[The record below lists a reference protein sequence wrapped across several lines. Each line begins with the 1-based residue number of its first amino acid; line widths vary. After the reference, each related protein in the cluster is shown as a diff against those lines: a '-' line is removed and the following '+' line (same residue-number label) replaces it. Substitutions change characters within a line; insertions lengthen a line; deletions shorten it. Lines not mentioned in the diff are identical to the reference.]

1 MTTNWTGVCV
11 CVCMCTI
18 AQVISHI
25 NKNIK
30 KMNSSQLIIEISL
43 RSFSLLLTLFQ
54 CQRFETELWYLQ
66 SGDMYDM
73 FAVRDIL
80 SIFNINKHP
89 RIM

>member
-1 MTTNWTGVCV
+1 
-11 CVCMCTI
+11 
-18 AQVISHI
+18 
-25 NKNIK
+25 
-30 KMNSSQLIIEISL
+30 MNSSQLIIEISL
-43 RSFSLLLTLFQ
+43 RSFSLLLTLFFFLW
-54 CQRFETELWYLQ
+54 FETELWYLQ